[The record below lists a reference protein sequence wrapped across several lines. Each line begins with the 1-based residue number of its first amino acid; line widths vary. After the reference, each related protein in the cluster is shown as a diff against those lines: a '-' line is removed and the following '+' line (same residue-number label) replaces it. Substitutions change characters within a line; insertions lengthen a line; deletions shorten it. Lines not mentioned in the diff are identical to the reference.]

1 MCRRRCE
8 IGSPVNVSCGTARHG
23 VACSPAL
30 CCSLLSLCSE
40 WQWLKRHEG
49 PSRKTAVVVVHG
61 QPSRC
66 DHPATILMDVSIGVR
81 HNTHA
86 VCRRTRPATDFPNG
100 PAPLDTFGR
109 RPDETFADHLHQG
122 LIPTHVLALIA
133 DDDITAFHHF
143 AIAGGARKFEVA
155 VGSPRRLPCVRVCS
169 TDRERI

>member
-66 DHPATILMDVSIGVR
+66 DHPATILMDVSIRVR
-81 HNTHA
+81 HKTQT
-86 VCRRTRPATDFPNG
+86 VQRPSTPSDV
-100 PAPLDTFGR
+100 DQM
-109 RPDETFADHLHQG
+109 RPS
-122 LIPTHVLALIA
+122 PTICTK
-133 DDDITAFHHF
+133 D
-143 AIAGGARKFEVA
+143 
-155 VGSPRRLPCVRVCS
+155 SYQPMCS
-169 TDRERI
+169 R